1 MSTWTSSGLRIA
13 LVLGLVLPLAGCL
26 GETNGVMS
34 LRPSEQLTP
43 GGATTVSFF
52 RGEVVV
58 RAPKGYCV
66 DPNSVQRTGSSRFV
80 LLTSCAHLTENAPHL
95 VPASVVTVSVL
106 PRVAGVEQLSAR
118 EMAAAA
124 GGGVLSAV
132 DGDGIALIHQAS
144 GGSSVISGGAD
155 AHWRA
160 SMVINEHLIGLAT
173 YSRPGGVATDAAGR
187 EALIDLAEA
196 MREASPVRLP
206 RGAPEIARAEAA
218 AASEAT
224 LSDAPKPEQ
233 PGGLRSLLSGLFQNP
248 G

>member
-1 MSTWTSSGLRIA
+1 MSTWISSGLRIA
-13 LVLGLVLPLAGCL
+13 LALGLTLPLAGCL
-26 GETNGVMS
+26 GATSGVMN

-80 LLTSCAHLTENAPHL
+80 LLTSCAHLRQNAPHV

-106 PRVAGVEQLSAR
+106 PRAAGAEQPSAR
-118 EMAAAA
+118 EMAQAA
-124 GGGVLSAV
+124 GGSVLSAV

-144 GGSSVISGGAD
+144 GGASVISGGAD

-173 YSRPGGVATDAAGR
+173 YSRPGGVATDVAGR

-196 MREASPVRLP
+196 IRDASPVRLP
-206 RGAPEIARAEAA
+206 RGAPEIVKAETTQPSEVPKFEARG
-218 AASEAT
+218 
-224 LSDAPKPEQ
+224 PEQ